1 MGAEKG
7 AEKSLGRGR
16 GCVFGSSPKWLE
28 QPDPDWCTGGCWF
41 TPAIVLGR
49 EMVQCGSSWRYGSS
63 VVVVCLFVREGIAPV
78 WVFFFPPAKEEEMVF
93 PSTVR
98 HGCQRCTR
106 RDALRTADN
115 NNSMPVVDT
124 ISVRD
129 EVEQLGR
136 SKSTASSCT
145 CTMPWTGCHTT
156 ATGTASCSSTKCTS

>member
-1 MGAEKG
+1 LYWEEK
-7 AEKSLGRGR
+7 
-16 GCVFGSSPKWLE
+16 
-28 QPDPDWCTGGCWF
+28 WF
-41 TPAIVLGR
+41 SVDAPGDMEVVLLLLLLLFL
-49 EMVQCGSSWRYGSS
+49 
-63 VVVVCLFVREGIAPV
+63 LFVRGGIAPV
-78 WVFFFPPAKEEEMVF
+78 WVFFFHPPEEEEMVF

-115 NNSMPVVDT
+115 NSSMPVVDT

-145 CTMPWTGCHTT
+145 CTMP
-156 ATGTASCSSTKCTS
+156 

>member
-1 MGAEKG
+1 MSASRTI
-7 AEKSLGRGR
+7 ALL
-16 GCVFGSSPKWLE
+16 CYVVVALLHTSSTLL
-28 QPDPDWCTGGCWF
+28 
-41 TPAIVLGR
+41 IVLGR
-49 EMVQCGSSWRYGSS
+49 EMVQCGCSWRYGSS
-63 VVVVCLFVREGIAPV
+63 VVVVLFLLFVRGGIAPV
-78 WVFFFPPAKEEEMVF
+78 WVFFFHPPEEEEMVF

-145 CTMPWTGCHTT
+145 CTMPSWTGCHTT
-156 ATGTASCSSTKCTS
+156 ATGTASCNSTKCTS

>member
-1 MGAEKG
+1 VREVGRREVGEEYFGAKG
-7 AEKSLGRGR
+7 GEKSLGRGR
-16 GCVFGSSPKWLE
+16 GCVLVHLLNGLNGLILN
-28 QPDPDWCTGGCWF
+28 WCTGGCWF

-49 EMVQCGSSWRYGSS
+49 EMVQCGCTWRYGNS
-63 VVVVCLFVREGIAPV
+63 VVVVCLFVREGSAPV
-78 WVFFFPPAKEEEMVF
+78 WVFFFPPLKEEEMVF

-115 NNSMPVVDT
+115 NDSMPVVDT

-145 CTMPWTGCHTT
+145 CTMP
-156 ATGTASCSSTKCTS
+156 

>member
-1 MGAEKG
+1 
-7 AEKSLGRGR
+7 
-16 GCVFGSSPKWLE
+16 
-28 QPDPDWCTGGCWF
+28 
-41 TPAIVLGR
+41 LGR